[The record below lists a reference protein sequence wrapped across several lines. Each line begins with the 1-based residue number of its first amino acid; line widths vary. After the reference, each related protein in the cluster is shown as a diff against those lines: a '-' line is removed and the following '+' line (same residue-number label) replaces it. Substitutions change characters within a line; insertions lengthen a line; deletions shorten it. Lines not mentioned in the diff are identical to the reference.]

1 MPFIFYAN
9 MQKLCNIENFFRN
22 FIFFSN
28 LATIIN
34 RIIFTH
40 IYLIMSNIELS
51 EQEQIRRQSLQKLRD
66 LGIEPYPAAKYEVN
80 IHTDE
85 FKEKFAHLQVEEY
98 AEGETLC
105 LAGRLMSRRIMG
117 SASFAELQDSKGRL
131 QLYLNRDVIC
141 PGDDKTMYNDVF
153 KKLLDIGDI
162 IGVKGIAFRTKMG
175 ELSLKVQELTVLC
188 KSLKPLPIVK
198 EKDGK
203 LFDAFT
209 DPEQRYR
216 KRYVDLIVNPQVKEV
231 FIKRTKLM
239 NTMRQYLDNLG
250 CLEVETPILQPIYG
264 GASARPFKTHHNALD
279 QTLYLRI
286 ADELYLKRLI
296 VGGFDGVYEFS
307 KDFRNEGMDR
317 FHNPEF
323 TQIEL
328 YVAYKDYFWM
338 MDTVEE
344 MVEKVAIA
352 LNGDTKVKVGDNIID
367 FKRPWKRFTMFEAI
381 EHFTGVDISNMNE
394 EQLAETA
401 KKFGVEVDSTMGKGK
416 LVDEIFG
423 ETCESKIIQ
432 PTFITDYPVEMSPLT
447 KKHRSKE
454 GLVERFEAI
463 CNGKELCNAYSEL
476 NDPVDQRQRFEDQL
490 LLAKR
495 GDEEAMV
502 LDEDFLTAID
512 HGMPPTA
519 GIGIGIDR
527 LTMIMTNSES
537 IQDVLFFPQM
547 KPEKKFEY
555 DPVEAYTAIGIP
567 EEWVSLVQKLGF
579 LKVANLAEAK
589 PGKLFNDL
597 CGLNKKGKLNL
608 TVPTQDDVKAWVEK
622 AAQ

>member
-1 MPFIFYAN
+1 MN
-9 MQKLCNIENFFRN
+9 
-22 FIFFSN
+22 N
-28 LATIIN
+28 L
-34 RIIFTH
+34 
-40 IYLIMSNIELS
+40 ELS
-51 EQEQIRRQSLQKLRD
+51 EQEQIRRQSLARLRE
-66 LGIEPYPAAKYEVN
+66 LGIDPYPAAKYDVN
-80 IHTDE
+80 AHTDE
-85 FKEKFAHLQVEEY
+85 IRDNYSPEKNNYQDV
-98 AEGETLC
+98 C
-105 LAGRLMSRRIMG
+105 LAGRIMSRRIMG
-117 SASFAELQDSKGRL
+117 ASSFSELQDEKGRI
-131 QLYLNRDVIC
+131 QCYFNRDVIC
-141 PGDDKTMYNDVF
+141 PGDDKTMYNEVF

-162 IGVKGIAFRTKMG
+162 IGVKGYAFVTKTG
-175 ELSLKVQELTVLC
+175 ELSIHVQEFTLLC

-198 EKDGK
+198 ESDGK
-203 LFDAFT
+203 VYDAFT

-216 KRYVDLIVNPQVKEV
+216 KRYVDLIVNPKVKEV
-231 FIKRTKLM
+231 FIKRTKLV
-239 NTMRQYLDNLG
+239 NTMRQYLDSIG

-264 GASARPFKTHHNALD
+264 GASARPFKTHHNAMD

-286 ADELYLKRLI
+286 ANELYLKKLI
-296 VGGFDGVYEFS
+296 VGGFEGVYEFS

-352 LNGDTKVKVGDNIID
+352 TNGTTKIKVGNNEID
-367 FKRPWKRFTMFEAI
+367 FKRPWQRFTMFEAI
-381 EHFTGVDISNMNE
+381 QHFTGVDISEMDE
-394 EQLAETA
+394 AQLAETA

-416 LVDEIFG
+416 LIDEIFG
-423 ETCESKIIQ
+423 ETCEAKIIQ

-476 NDPVDQRQRFEDQL
+476 NDPIDQRQRFEDQL

-519 GIGIGIDR
+519 GVGIGIDR

-555 DPVEAYTAIGIP
+555 DPVDAYTAIGVP
-567 EEWVSLVQKLGF
+567 SEWVPVIQKLGF
-579 LKVANLAEAK
+579 LKVENLASAK
-589 PGKLFNDL
+589 FGKLFNDL
-597 CGLNKKGKLNL
+597 CGINKKGKMNL
-608 TVPTQDDVKAWVEK
+608 TNPSQDDVKGWIEK
-622 AAQ
+622 AAAGKES